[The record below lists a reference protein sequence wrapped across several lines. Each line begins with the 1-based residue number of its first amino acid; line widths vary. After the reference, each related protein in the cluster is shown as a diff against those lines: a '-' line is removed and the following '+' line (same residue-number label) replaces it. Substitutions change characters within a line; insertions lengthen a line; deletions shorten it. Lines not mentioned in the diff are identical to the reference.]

1 MPAPT
6 TSIQH
11 CIGSPSQWNKAR
23 KMKEPEIWKG
33 RVNAFLVTDNMI
45 GYVGNTKE
53 STNNY

>member
-1 MPAPT
+1 MSAPN

-11 CIGSPSQWNKAR
+11 YIGSSSQWNKAR

-33 RVNAFLVTDNMI
+33 RVNAFLVTDNII
-45 GYVGNTKE
+45 GYVGHTKE